1 MASSV
6 KKHIDIKVRVQTPYA
21 IYDQN
26 SQNQL
31 KSIPHLWPKR
41 LKNHT
46 FWGCTYLYSPYKGV
60 TTPGSESQPKGCLK
74 NVDIQDKIFK
84 SKNGLCISLH
94 NRLLQDHMDPVASKE
109 PKNPISA
116 RILHFLCLVKIHRIC
131 FYIWDS
137 NLWFSVRNEPRNR
150 QTASCIISLMF
161 FKSRF

>member
-1 MASSV
+1 MASSKKRV
-6 KKHIDIKVRVQTPYA
+6 KFKTGVQKTTYPIWGQNGQNWYP
-21 IYDQN
+21 IYELN
-26 SQNQL
+26 G
-31 KSIPHLWPKR
+31 I
-41 LKNHT
+41 KNHIL
-46 FWGCTYLYSPYKGV
+46 WGCTYLYSPYKGV

-131 FYIWDS
+131 FCIWDS